1 MIDATY
7 FGEIAELDSR
17 AVWYSDE
24 EDDDDTDGDEL
35 EIARPK
41 SDLKLV
47 APANHEIIRANLQ
60 LSYIRIAPD
69 TDLNFKSCLVSLSSS
84 ANFKNYKL
92 GDMKNLPLLGLF
104 GNYGKVFALPL
115 EHNEEDPES
124 LPSSQE
130 YILWLLFDSNCEYIS
145 GYQVGYFVELLREKL
160 QSEFRLDH
168 SNQIIILSKQFS
180 TCEHLEY
187 LNNYSSAAQIKLPFN
202 GRPIVPPPLIRNQF
216 ESALFEQL
224 TLSLNLALIVCLP
237 SPRNFWFDK
246 TKNWPS
252 IPKQII
258 EHKLNDDSLDKT
270 LIFT

>member
-1 MIDATY
+1 MMSATY
-7 FGEIAELDSR
+7 FGEITELDSR

-24 EDDDDTDGDEL
+24 EDDDADDDEL
-35 EIARPK
+35 EITPPK
-41 SDLKLV
+41 PKLKPV
-47 APANHEIIRANLQ
+47 EPANHEIIRANIQ
-60 LSYIRIAPD
+60 
-69 TDLNFKSCLVSLSSS
+69 LNFTRTVPDSKLRFKTCIISLSSS

-92 GDMKNLPLLGLF
+92 SNMNSQPLIGLF
-104 GNYGKVFALPL
+104 GDYGKVFALPL
-115 EHNEEDPES
+115 ESIEQQPETP
-124 LPSSQE
+124 LSQE
-130 YILWLLFDSNCEYIS
+130 EHILWLLFDSNCEYIS
-145 GYQVGYFVELLREKL
+145 GFQVGYFVEKLRENL
-160 QSEFRLDH
+160 HSEFHLNH
-168 SNQIIILSKQFS
+168 TNQMIVLSKQFS

-187 LNNYSSAAQIKLPFN
+187 LANYSTSAQMKLPFS
-202 GRPIVPPPLIRNQF
+202 GRPILPPPLIKNQF

-258 EHKLNDDSLDKT
+258 EHKLNDDSLEKT